1 MKEKGERIVMLTCY
15 DALFARLLD
24 ASGVDVLLVG
34 DSVNQVLAGAES
46 TLSAT
51 LDQMIY
57 HTKIVRR
64 GAQRAMVVC
73 DMPYLTYQVTKEEA
87 IRNGGRVMAETGC
100 HAIKVEGGRPIA
112 DTVRAVVDVG
122 IPVMGHIGLTPQSVH
137 ALGGYRVQG
146 RDDKTAQRLK
156 DDARALEDAGAFAV
170 VLELVPAPLAAEI
183 TKSLAI
189 PTIGFLQEGHLRLVD
204 RAREL
209 ADRVVL
215 SVFVNP
221 LQFGPQEDFSRY
233 PRDLDRDRRLAH
245 ARSVDCLFAPER
257 SAMYPADPIARV
269 AAGPMADVLEG
280 KIRPGHFSGVLTV
293 VAKLFHV
300 VEPDV
305 ALFGRKDFQQAMLVQ
320 RLVRDLDFPL
330 EIEVAPTV
338 RELDGLA
345 LSSRNTYL
353 SPDERRSALALS
365 RALRAVEQAWRGG
378 QAEAA
383 ALQKKGM
390 ETLAAPG
397 VQPEYVALVDEAM
410 QPVERVTAKTIVAVA
425 ARIGATRLI
434 DNVVLGEGIA
444 ADPAVRA

>member
-1 MKEKGERIVMLTCY
+1 MQEI
-15 DALFARLLD
+15 
-24 ASGVDVLLVG
+24 S
-34 DSVNQVLAGAES
+34 S
-46 TLSAT
+46 LSAMRAWT
-51 LDQMIY
+51 RAE
-57 HTKIVRR
+57 KARGRR
-64 GAQRAMVVC
+64 
-73 DMPYLTYQVTKEEA
+73 
-87 IRNGGRVMAETGC
+87 
-100 HAIKVEGGRPIA
+100 
-112 DTVRAVVDVG
+112 VG
-122 IPVMGHIGLTPQSVH
+122 
-137 ALGGYRVQG
+137 
-146 RDDKTAQRLK
+146 
-156 DDARALEDAGAFAV
+156 F
-170 VLELVPAPLAAEI
+170 VP
-183 TKSLAI
+183 TM
-189 PTIGFLQEGHLRLVD
+189 GFLHEGHLRLVD

-221 LQFGPQEDFSRY
+221 LQFGPQEDFGRY
-233 PRDLDRDRRLAH
+233 PRDLDRDRQLTQ

-257 SAMYPADPIARV
+257 SAMYPAEPIVRV

-280 KIRPGHFSGVLTV
+280 KLRPGHFSGVLTV

-305 ALFGRKDFQQAMLVQ
+305 ALFGRKDLQQAILVQ

-378 QAEAA
+378 QADAA

-397 VQPEYVALVDEAM
+397 VQPEYLALVDEAM

-425 ARIGATRLI
+425 ARVGATRLI

-444 ADPAVRA
+444 ADPAVRV